1 MPDASDFGVNPRV
14 DFPGCRVRRR
24 STPLVKRA
32 MAVGLDPYLVI
43 FLSEVWAELMKLP
56 RPEMTKI

>member
-1 MPDASDFGVNPRV
+1 
-14 DFPGCRVRRR
+14 
-24 STPLVKRA
+24 